1 MDVTCDICKAGIV
14 YPIYFLLK
22 PCSHTACVKCFHE
35 MVPAKVFSRCPC
47 SGCHE
52 WITSS
57 ILLEIT
63 NDEHINSIPSKS
75 PCQRLSLT
83 DTISTS
89 VPTIASNATRFSTSS
104 SLNVPKPELSL
115 DISIREVQEVQH
127 FEPDEQMDPFRHWAI
142 KKPKLY
148 TGFVYV
154 AYRFSDEEV
163 SSTSEMTIVILLYFT
178 YTK

>member
-47 SGCHE
+47 SDCHE

-63 NDEHINSIPSKS
+63 NDEHIDLISLKS
-75 PCQRLSLT
+75 PSQRLGQTGNTST
-83 DTISTS
+83 NVPTTFDTS
-89 VPTIASNATRFSTSS
+89 V
-104 SLNVPKPELSL
+104 
-115 DISIREVQEVQH
+115 REVQEVQH
-127 FEPDEQMDPFRHWAI
+127 FEPDEQMDPFRHWSM

-148 TGFVYV
+148 TGFLYV
-154 AYRFSDEEV
+154 AYRFSDEQV
-163 SSTSEMTIVILLYFT
+163 SSTSEMTIRILLYFT
-178 YTK
+178 FIPNNVYITSFSSSF